1 VWGIILV
8 AQEVPTVCGGTNMGQ
23 ARYIDSPDTFKLT
36 LHGYCGMP
44 IPIVEEG
51 DMAECRSAVAQE
63 VRRLRAQG
71 FPVVTLEKG
80 TEWEVQEP
88 EDSCMVPDEC
98 GVLHLRPIKIRVFDC
113 WNCGADL
120 LEGESC
126 NCMEA
131 CEEEQEEE
139 EESEE

>member
-1 VWGIILV
+1 
-8 AQEVPTVCGGTNMGQ
+8 MGQ

-44 IPIVEEG
+44 IPIVDEG

-63 VRRLRAQG
+63 VRRLRAEG

-88 EDSCMVPDEC
+88 ADCDMVPDSC
-98 GVLHLRPIKIRVFDC
+98 GILHIRPIQIRVFAC
-113 WNCGADL
+113 FTCGFDVP
-120 LEGESC
+120 EGESC
-126 NCMEA
+126 DCHLCAE
-131 CEEEQEEE
+131 CGQECCSCGQEEEE